1 MCPHSVDV
9 IGYWEICPVRSCE
22 QTYVRCCVF
31 ERRHCLAS
39 MGRIII
45 ALSLE
50 VILLSLSIQTGELLQ
65 INGYF
70 NDDIVVME
78 INYKINFAITVFLYT

>member
-1 MCPHSVDV
+1 VCPHSADVVDD
-9 IGYWEICPVRSCE
+9 WEICPGRS
-22 QTYVRCCVF
+22 CVF
-31 ERRHCLAS
+31 ERRHCLLS
-39 MGRIII
+39 IGRIII

-70 NDDIVVME
+70 NDDNVVMLE
-78 INYKINFAITVFLYT
+78 INYKINFAVTMFLYT

>member
-1 MCPHSVDV
+1 
-9 IGYWEICPVRSCE
+9 
-22 QTYVRCCVF
+22 
-31 ERRHCLAS
+31 

-65 INGYF
+65 MNGYF
-70 NDDIVVME
+70 NDDIVVMLE
-78 INYKINFAITVFLYT
+78 INYKINFAITMFLSVYINYMLCMMWRS